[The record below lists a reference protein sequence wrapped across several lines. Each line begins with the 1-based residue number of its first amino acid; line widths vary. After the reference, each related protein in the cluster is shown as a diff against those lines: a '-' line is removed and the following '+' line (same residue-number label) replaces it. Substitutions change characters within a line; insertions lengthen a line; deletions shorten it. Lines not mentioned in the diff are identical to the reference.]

1 MDVVCSLR
9 PAHFTSGNISK
20 FPTMSGHLRAALSR
34 EFSASHRSW
43 CASTMC
49 LRTRSKPE
57 ALQRFLDKEKAM
69 VTIRVKG
76 GIPPGCESLC
86 RTCTRGH
93 IITGF
98 RATEEEVF
106 CRTFYIEREIR
117 FPVRECTFYEDRRL
131 ASKEDMEEI
140 AWKLRST
147 TTKPNQ
153 SLGFVSAAQ
162 LQEIESEAAEIASTN
177 ADELTPSG

>member
-1 MDVVCSLR
+1 
-9 PAHFTSGNISK
+9 
-20 FPTMSGHLRAALSR
+20 
-34 EFSASHRSW
+34 
-43 CASTMC
+43 
-49 LRTRSKPE
+49 
-57 ALQRFLDKEKAM
+57 M

-76 GIPPGCESLC
+76 GTPEGCESLC

-117 FPVRECTFYEDRRL
+117 FPVRECTFYEDKRL

-140 AWKLRST
+140 AWRLRST

-162 LQEIESEAAEIASTN
+162 LQETESEAAKVAPTASDVLKLN
-177 ADELTPSG
+177 E

>member
-1 MDVVCSLR
+1 
-9 PAHFTSGNISK
+9 
-20 FPTMSGHLRAALSR
+20 
-34 EFSASHRSW
+34 
-43 CASTMC
+43 
-49 LRTRSKPE
+49 
-57 ALQRFLDKEKAM
+57 M

-76 GIPPGCESLC
+76 GIPEGCESLG

-153 SLGFVSAAQ
+153 GLGFVSAAQ

-177 ADELTPSG
+177 ADELKPSG

>member
-1 MDVVCSLR
+1 
-9 PAHFTSGNISK
+9 
-20 FPTMSGHLRAALSR
+20 
-34 EFSASHRSW
+34 
-43 CASTMC
+43 
-49 LRTRSKPE
+49 
-57 ALQRFLDKEKAM
+57 M
-69 VTIRVKG
+69 VTVRVKG
-76 GIPPGCESLC
+76 GTPEGCESLC

-106 CRTFYIEREIR
+106 CRTSYIEREIR

-140 AWKLRST
+140 AWRLRST
-147 TTKPNQ
+147 TIKPNQ

-162 LQEIESEAAEIASTN
+162 LREIESEDSEIAPAANDPAITT
-177 ADELTPSG
+177 E

>member
-1 MDVVCSLR
+1 
-9 PAHFTSGNISK
+9 
-20 FPTMSGHLRAALSR
+20 
-34 EFSASHRSW
+34 
-43 CASTMC
+43 
-49 LRTRSKPE
+49 
-57 ALQRFLDKEKAM
+57 M

-76 GIPPGCESLC
+76 GIPEGCESLC

-93 IITGF
+93 IIAGF

-117 FPVRECTFYEDRRL
+117 FPVRNCTFYEDRRL

-140 AWKLRST
+140 AWRLRST

-153 SLGFVSAAQ
+153 GLGFVNAAQ
-162 LQEIESEAAEIASTN
+162 FQEIESEAAEVASTTS
-177 ADELTPSG
+177 DKSKLKE

>member
-1 MDVVCSLR
+1 MC
-9 PAHFTSGNISK
+9 AHQEHI
-20 FPTMSGHLRAALSR
+20 R
-34 EFSASHRSW
+34 SA
-43 CASTMC
+43 
-49 LRTRSKPE
+49 E
-57 ALQRFLDKEKAM
+57 ALLRKEKVM

-76 GIPPGCESLC
+76 GTPEGCESLC

-117 FPVRECTFYEDRRL
+117 FPVRECTFYEDKRL
-131 ASKEDMEEI
+131 ASKEAMEEI
-140 AWKLRST
+140 AWRLRST

-162 LQEIESEAAEIASTN
+162 LLEVESEAAKVAPTASEKPKLN
-177 ADELTPSG
+177 E

>member
-1 MDVVCSLR
+1 ML
-9 PAHFTSGNISK
+9 
-20 FPTMSGHLRAALSR
+20 
-34 EFSASHRSW
+34 E
-43 CASTMC
+43 
-49 LRTRSKPE
+49 
-57 ALQRFLDKEKAM
+57 RFLEKEKRM
-69 VTIRVKG
+69 VTIKVKA
-76 GIPPGCESLC
+76 GIPEGCESLC

-117 FPVRECTFYEDRRL
+117 FPVRECTFYEDKRL

-147 TTKPNQ
+147 TTKPSQN
-153 SLGFVSAAQ
+153 LGFVSPAQ
-162 LQEIESEAAEIASTN
+162 LQEVESEDSLTGPSASKEAN
-177 ADELTPSG
+177 LQK